1 MLNFR
6 GPIMGYLKSPCG
18 TSYWLSIK
26 TIALNSL
33 VFEKIEFSVY
43 IRILATEKRTS
54 GQTDN
59 QMSSINA

>member
-54 GQTDN
+54 G
-59 QMSSINA
+59 